1 MKVFQYVYY
10 FFRSLYY
17 RGFVNTFKLL
27 SYEGKYEKLLGINT
41 HSIVNLDKLTLA
53 GENTDQ
59 NHHYQGA
66 SYYILFSIFNELP
79 QETKDLP
86 LIDYGCGKGRALFVA
101 EQCGFTHLIGVD
113 IAKEL
118 IEDANKNKAI
128 YNKKNPE
135 SSIDFLFED
144 ATKYKIPNNACVFY
158 FFNPFGE
165 EIMQQVIHH
174 IKESVKLNPRKI
186 YCIYLNPKYKAVF
199 EKNGF
204 EVFYTKKNKRYL
216 EGVIYT
222 LPI

>member
-1 MKVFQYVYY
+1 MRVFQYIFY

-17 RGFVNTFKLL
+17 RGFINTFKLL
-27 SYEGKYEKLLGINT
+27 SHEGKYEKLLGINT

-53 GENTDQ
+53 GENTNQ

-66 SYYILFSIFNELP
+66 SYFILFSIFNELP
-79 QETKDLP
+79 QETKNFP

-118 IEDANKNKAI
+118 IDDANENKAI

-135 SSIDFLFED
+135 SSIEFLFED

-204 EVFYTKKNKRYL
+204 ELFYTKKNNRYL

>member
-1 MKVFQYVYY
+1 MKVFQYIYY

-53 GENTDQ
+53 SENTDQ

-66 SYYILFSIFNELP
+66 SYFILFSIFNELP
-79 QETKDLP
+79 KEIKDFP

-101 EQCGFTHLIGVD
+101 EQCGFTNLIGVD

-118 IEDANKNKAI
+118 IDDANENKAI
-128 YNKKNPE
+128 YKKKNLE
-135 SSIDFLFED
+135 SNINFLFED
-144 ATKYKIPNNACVFY
+144 ATKYNIPDNAYVFY

-165 EIMQQVIHH
+165 EIMQLVINN

-216 EGVIYT
+216 EGIIYT
-222 LPI
+222 IQ

>member
-1 MKVFQYVYY
+1 MKVFQYIYY

-17 RGFVNTFKLL
+17 RGFINTFKLL
-27 SYEGKYEKLLGINT
+27 SHEGKYEKLLGINT

-66 SYYILFSIFNELP
+66 SYFILFSIFKELP
-79 QETKDLP
+79 IETKGFP
-86 LIDYGCGKGRALFVA
+86 LIDYGCGKGRALYVA

-118 IEDANKNKAI
+118 IDDANENKAI
-128 YNKKNPE
+128 YKKKNPE

-144 ATKYKIPNNACVFY
+144 ATKYKIPSNACVFY

-165 EIMQQVIHH
+165 EIMQQVIHN
-174 IKESVKLNPRKI
+174 IKESVKLNPREI
-186 YCIYLNPKYKAVF
+186 YCIYLNPKYKSVF